1 MEDVVLKNAIYEV
14 YEIIRNLSETLQERI
29 PEEMMIFLY
38 ANKNEEHNFLYDN
51 TKSILNQ
58 KTLPETNQI
67 LSIIYY
73 DYICE
78 SEEEKHEI
86 EKRWEENQKSLE
98 FNSKKFFEER
108 NKAKENKKIEVVKE
122 EVILPEVKKEKFF
135 TKIINKIKN
144 FFKLN

>member
-58 KTLPETNQI
+58 KTLPETKRI
-67 LSIIYY
+67 LYIIYY

-108 NKAKENKKIEVVKE
+108 NNAKENKKIEVVKE